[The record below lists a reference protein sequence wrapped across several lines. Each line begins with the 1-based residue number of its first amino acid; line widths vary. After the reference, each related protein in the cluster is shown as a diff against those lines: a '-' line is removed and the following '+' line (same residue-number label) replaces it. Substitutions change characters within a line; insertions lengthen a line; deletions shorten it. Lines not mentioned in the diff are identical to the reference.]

1 LSLATEEEAAEPTG
15 RGHYSAADIPPDARV
30 AIARI
35 GAGLIGHGMT
45 QANFRNLLKRQGYDV
60 SQQSPSNWIR
70 AEQRGRDPLSAVRV
84 TGAPRA
90 QTQEQ
95 VNNMNGWVH
104 QSNLDGVPVHG
115 RDAVAFV
122 HRAFDLTLSVAC
134 VDKYLRESGLVVS
147 RSGTDPK
154 DTISTVLRRWPARWR
169 G

>member
-1 LSLATEEEAAEPTG
+1 MEEEAAEPTG

-70 AEQRGRDPLSAVRV
+70 AEQRGRDPLSAVKV

-90 QTQEQ
+90 RALVAAKQPY
-95 VNNMNGWVH
+95 
-104 QSNLDGVPVHG
+104 LDGVPVHG

-134 VDKYLRESGLVVS
+134 VDN
-147 RSGTDPK
+147 
-154 DTISTVLRRWPARWR
+154 
-169 G
+169 